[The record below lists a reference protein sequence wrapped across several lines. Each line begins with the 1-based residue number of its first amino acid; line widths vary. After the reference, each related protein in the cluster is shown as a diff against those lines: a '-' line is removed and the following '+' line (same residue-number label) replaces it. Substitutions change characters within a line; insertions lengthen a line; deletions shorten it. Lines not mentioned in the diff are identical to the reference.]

1 MLAVAGK
8 SADYV
13 RFARRLREAREE
25 AGLAQ
30 AQAARLGRGQSYV
43 SKSESG
49 GASRRRDR
57 VEGVREALRRAAVL
71 LHGLNAVRRERPCR
85 APRRA

>member
-13 RFARRLREAREE
+13 RFARRLREARED
-25 AGLAQ
+25 AGLSQ
-30 AQAARLGRGQSYV
+30 AQAARRLGRGQSYV

-49 GASRRRDR
+49 ERRVD
-57 VEGVREALRRAAVL
+57 VIELQAFAKLYGVPLSFFTV
-71 LHGLNAVRRERPCR
+71 
-85 APRRA
+85 

>member
-1 MLAVAGK
+1 MPFDFGMADQTHPRMFAVAGK

-25 AGLAQ
+25 AGLSQ
-30 AQAARLGRGQSYV
+30 AQAARRLGRGQSYV

-49 GASRRRDR
+49 ERRVD
-57 VEGVREALRRAAVL
+57 VIELKAFAKLYGVPLSFFTD
-71 LHGLNAVRRERPCR
+71 
-85 APRRA
+85 

>member
-1 MLAVAGK
+1 MFAVAGK

-25 AGLAQ
+25 AGLSQ
-30 AQAARLGRGQSYV
+30 AQAARRLGRGQSYV

-49 GASRRRDR
+49 ARRVD
-57 VEGVREALRRAAVL
+57 VIELKAFATLYGVPLSFFTD
-71 LHGLNAVRRERPCR
+71 
-85 APRRA
+85 